1 MTDSKR
7 KSLLEPS
14 GRKSVIEALSE
25 ELKRLR
31 SDESGF
37 MTPDD
42 IDALLASALERHE
55 LEQDDD
61 VTETESQQGASASP
75 SPNKKCLIEEI
86 FPPMRI
92 KDAEAE
98 IRRRRSSGSAPA
110 TTDTTSKIFST
121 ANTNSKLAEKIR
133 AAAEAASPSSSSQL
147 PQVLEALRDI
157 EDPMIPV
164 RGHGLVTLRR
174 LLERR
179 DAHCLAQCDVIMDAL
194 RTCLAHEDSYVYL
207 LAINALQA
215 LAWAEPAL
223 ALTTLAQ
230 EYADFDASKPCVKG
244 NEEKRAAEGG
254 EKVERPAD
262 LRMKIGEALMKGIR
276 LNGEK

>member
-1 MTDSKR
+1 M
-7 KSLLEPS
+7 
-14 GRKSVIEALSE
+14 IEALSE

-55 LEQDDD
+55 LEQNDD
-61 VTETESQQGASASP
+61 VTETESQQGASA

-98 IRRRRSSGSAPA
+98 IRRRRSSDSTPP
-110 TTDTTSKIFST
+110 TTNTASKTSST
-121 ANTNSKLAEKIR
+121 ASTNSKLAEKIR
-133 AAAEAASPSSSSQL
+133 AAAEAASPSSSSSSQL

-276 LNGEK
+276 LNGE